1 MRAGIRHGWRPSVS
15 YKGAYV
21 RTVIYRSE
29 VRLTVAKNKNEGF
42 SSSAGLMRYFDS
54 EDAKGIKVG
63 PRTVI
68 AIAIIFTVVIA
79 VLPVFFPMS

>member
-1 MRAGIRHGWRPSVS
+1 MA
-15 YKGAYV
+15 
-21 RTVIYRSE
+21 
-29 VRLTVAKNKNEGF
+29 VAKDKNEGF

-54 EDAKGIKVG
+54 EDSKGIKVG

-79 VLPVFFPMS
+79 ILPVFFPMS

>member
-1 MRAGIRHGWRPSVS
+1 MA
-15 YKGAYV
+15 
-21 RTVIYRSE
+21 
-29 VRLTVAKNKNEGF
+29 VAKDKNEGF

-63 PRTVI
+63 PRPVI